1 MERDILQNRYERLIN
16 QEDINAFS
24 SLLDDYIDFISENEK
39 CSAIIADMQKQK
51 DELLEEKLKL
61 KDKVLSE
68 LEDAKNI
75 DSEVKKIVGV
85 NSERKNSEEF
95 ENNFYY
101 LVNKYFSESYSKLSA
116 LEKKI
121 TKKQKL
127 WDAWDGIK
135 SEKYNI
141 NGCKQYVE
149 KIQAY
154 LFEKLS
160 IPNVVVK
167 KADIE
172 NNTSVD
178 LVKNKENDP
187 FQIESILII
196 TKYPGN
202 HKEKVWLVFNNDFNH
217 DVEFSTEGKHG
228 MHSYIKTL
236 CEVAE
241 KYNQVRYDSQI
252 ASSINSKIFERSV
265 IKGRYKQKTIVKK
278 DGGYFRINN
287 DIAIRT
293 IAKVNLTK
301 EQLKYLSS

>member
-1 MERDILQNRYERLIN
+1 MERDILQNRYECLIN
-16 QEDINAFS
+16 QEDMNAFS
-24 SLLDDYIDFISENEK
+24 SLLDDYIDFINENEK

-75 DSEVKKIVGV
+75 DSEVKKLVGV
-85 NSERKNSEEF
+85 DRERKNSEEF

-101 LVNKYFSESYSKLSA
+101 LVNKYFPESYPKLSEV
-116 LEKKI
+116 EKKI

-127 WDAWDGIK
+127 WNAWNDIK
-135 SEKYNI
+135 SEKCNI
-141 NGCKQYVE
+141 KNCKQYVE

-160 IPNVVVK
+160 TIDVVAK
-167 KADIE
+167 KTDIE
-172 NNTSVD
+172 NNANVD
-178 LVKNKENDP
+178 LVENKENDP

-217 DVEFSTEGKHG
+217 SVEFQTEGKRG
-228 MHSYIKTL
+228 MFSYIKT
-236 CEVAE
+236 V
-241 KYNQVRYDSQI
+241 KYP
-252 ASSINSKIFERSV
+252 FC
-265 IKGRYKQKTIVKK
+265 
-278 DGGYFRINN
+278 
-287 DIAIRT
+287 
-293 IAKVNLTK
+293 
-301 EQLKYLSS
+301 